1 MDLPFEAICNKGAV
15 FLWKDYR
22 FFDGEEKDKF
32 IVILSKDNSLDPV
45 LLILTTSQIE
55 NYKRIQRLY
64 LETFTIRK
72 GDYNWFNKDTLLDFS
87 KIAEHKKEELS
98 AAFKVGK
105 LRYCGA
111 LNNNHLKEIND
122 IVYKSEIIEEY
133 KIERIVGIITP

>member
-98 AAFKVGK
+98 AAFKAGK

-111 LNNNHLKEIND
+111 LNNKHLKEIND

-133 KIERIVGIITP
+133 KIERIV